1 MNRSHMRWPLVFGI
15 VVMATTASRTATSH
29 QIQVAVKDRANAYAS
44 LAAAG
49 PFAAMAWGASS
60 KDGATD
66 IYVAVSRDGGR
77 AFAAP
82 TRVAGDAKLSGEQ
95 PPRVALVP
103 RAGRTP
109 SIVVV
114 WTTSGST
121 GARLLSA
128 RSDDGGRT
136 FAPPVQLPGSDASGN
151 RGWESIA
158 TNRAGEVVALWL
170 DHRESSSG
178 PQRRADESCRAST
191 PRVRST
197 SVGRRSTSATL
208 QIVVRTAGRRRQPEG
223 TDRWRLLLLQNSD
236 RHRLGR
242 CDLRGVATR
251 VRRQRPR
258 HRVHEVVGQRPQ
270 LRSAG
275 ASQRRQLGARR
286 LPRERTGDG
295 RRRGETHP
303 HRVADA
309 RAWRHANERA
319 DARPLLCDVA
329 RRQALHGATADSD
342 RGRPS
347 SSPDDR
353 WPRMASSS
361 RGTNRPQARA
371 TSLSRVR
378 RSTAVVPRDS

>member
-15 VVMATTASRTATSH
+15 VVMATTASRTATS
-29 QIQVAVKDRANAYAS
+29 QQLQVAVKDRANAYAS

-121 GARLLSA
+121 GTRLLSA
-128 RSDDGGRT
+128 RSDDEGRT
-136 FAPPVQLPGSDASGN
+136 FAPPAQLPGSDASGN

-158 TNRAGEVVALWL
+158 TNRAGDVVALWL

-178 PQRRADESCRAST
+178 RAA
-191 PRVRST
+191 
-197 SVGRRSTSATL
+197 
-208 QIVVRTAGRRRQPEG
+208 
-223 TDRWRLLLLQNSD
+223 
-236 RHRLGR
+236 
-242 CDLRGVATR
+242 
-251 VRRQRPR
+251 
-258 HRVHEVVGQRPQ
+258 
-270 LRSAG
+270 
-275 ASQRRQLGARR
+275 ARR
-286 LPRERTGDG
+286 
-295 RRRGETHP
+295 
-303 HRVADA
+303 
-309 RAWRHANERA
+309 
-319 DARPLLCDVA
+319 
-329 RRQALHGATADSD
+329 
-342 RGRPS
+342 
-347 SSPDDR
+347 
-353 WPRMASSS
+353 
-361 RGTNRPQARA
+361 
-371 TSLSRVR
+371 
-378 RSTAVVPRDS
+378 